1 MRFWKERGSH
11 VKVVRLCSIVLARF
25 VLSFVFL
32 VSALTNMFH
41 WQETEHMV
49 LSTLSDWQD
58 YMSFSEEIS
67 HFFGALTP
75 WTSVLLL
82 VGTLLQLGG
91 GLLVL
96 LGIREKLGA
105 GLLLIF
111 LVPATILLHQFWFI
125 EGSARETE
133 TMLFLKNLAIMG
145 GLILVILHG
154 AKATSREERDPS
166 PFM

>member
-1 MRFWKERGSH
+1 M
-11 VKVVRLCSIVLARF
+11 KVIRLCSIVLARF
-25 VLSFVFL
+25 VLSSVFL
-32 VSALTNMFH
+32 VSALTSMFR
-41 WQETEHMV
+41 WQETENLL

-58 YMSFSEEIS
+58 YTSFSEEIS
-67 HFFGALTP
+67 YFLGALIP

-91 GLLVL
+91 GLFVL

-111 LVPATILLHQFWFI
+111 LVPTTILLHQFWFI
-125 EGSARETE
+125 EGSAREME

-145 GLILVILHG
+145 GLIMVVLHG
-154 AKATSREERDPS
+154 AQASSKEERDSS